1 MRRSIIVDE
10 AGRGGRRSR
19 LRSRT
24 IDDDPDRGGRL
35 RNLDWL
41 KLKVGRLAAGNFH
54 VLVVALGPAL
64 LAKVT
69 LLEKGT
75 LNSKR
80 CRVWVGRKRVRGDY
94 DRALAFR
101 FL

>member
-1 MRRSIIVDE
+1 M
-10 AGRGGRRSR
+10 
-19 LRSRT
+19 RSRT
-24 IDDDPDRGGRL
+24 IDDDPDRGGR
-35 RNLDWL
+35 RSNLDWL

-69 LLEKGT
+69 LLERGT

-80 CRVWVGRKRVRGDY
+80 SKVWVVRERGDY
-94 DRALAFR
+94 DWDVRI
-101 FL
+101 